1 MYVFN
6 EQIEVKCIKTLKIV
20 FGIDMRLGSVYDI
33 K

>member
-20 FGIDMRLGSVYDI
+20 FGIDMRLGSVYD
-33 K
+33 KR